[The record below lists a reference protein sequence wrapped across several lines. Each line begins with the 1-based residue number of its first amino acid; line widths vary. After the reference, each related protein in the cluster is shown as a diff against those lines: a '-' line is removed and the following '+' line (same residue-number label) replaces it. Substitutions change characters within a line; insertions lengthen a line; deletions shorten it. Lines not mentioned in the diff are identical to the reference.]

1 MNAVNH
7 NPYGIG
13 MIGRQQTS
21 GEIDYVKD
29 GTLYR
34 GANAPVVQVNAE
46 SELSELSTI
55 YSVGTIAYTA
65 GWKNAWQLDSSGSWV
80 SMT

>member
-1 MNAVNH
+1 MNAVFQ

-13 MIGRQQTS
+13 IIGRQQTS
-21 GEIDYVKD
+21 GEIDYVKE

-34 GANAPVVQVNAE
+34 GANAPVVQVTAE
-46 SELSELSTI
+46 SDLAELPDV

-65 GWKNAWQLDSSGSWV
+65 GWKSAWQMDANGDWV